1 MTRYIGAS
9 LGFLA
14 FAVATVLGVA
24 VGNPMELIVQR
35 AILAMLVFFGIGAAL
50 GWTAGCVIDEHM
62 ERRRQAV
69 DEEMKRGDEPERAAK
84 APPRERLRPE
94 GKEEPV
100 TSAPAG
106 AG

>member
-14 FAVATVLGVA
+14 FAVVTVLGVA

-50 GWTAGCVIDEHM
+50 GWVAGRVIDEHL
-62 ERRRQAV
+62 ERRRQAM
-69 DEEMKRGDEPERAAK
+69 DGEMKRGDEPERAAE
-84 APPRERLRPE
+84 APPPERLPPE
-94 GKEEPV
+94 GKEEPAIP
-100 TSAPAG
+100 APAG